1 MRFLFSVSKV
11 NCDSY
16 KAFDTLNH
24 DILLAKL
31 YANGFDRDSFKV
43 LHNYLSNRYQRTK
56 VLVHGVKLFLE
67 YHKVLFLIL
76 SSLTFI

>member
-1 MRFLFSVSKV
+1 MLFLFSVSKF

-24 DILLAKL
+24 DLLLAKL

-56 VLVHGVKLFLE
+56 FLVHGVKFFLE
-67 YHKVLFLIL
+67 YHKVLFLVL